1 MLQNKKHQV
10 KRIWFII
17 TALVVV
23 LLAIFFMV
31 PRHEQSTQS
40 TTKVATVDDQ
50 PVQLNT
56 SATSALVVDLTTGQ
70 ILGQKNSSKQVAIAS
85 QSKMLTAYGVLKSI
99 KSGKIKWSTMFPITS
114 KADLSKE
121 DSHLFS
127 HIAIKAGDKVSVR
140 ELYDVMFA
148 NSANDAAFA
157 LGEFVTPK
165 GETTQQALESW
176 AKELHLSGSQ
186 WYNSAGQVNENAFE
200 NEISSAPKTAS
211 NKASNQ
217 QLAMIARAILELDPS
232 LRQLSKKLTIS
243 YHMTP
248 NFVVTDKTDYWQ
260 LMTETMPNLSNPNQL
275 TIEGLKTG
283 SSPESGAG
291 FTGLIKDKNGHEFI
305 TVVNGIA
312 NYMDETKRYQESL
325 RIVDQVLAQ
334 KQPNYIKEN
343 QTVGHLKTLT
353 FPNTKQEHIIV
364 KAAQTRHYWTNKG
377 VKLAFT
383 QPTFDSKL
391 ANIKKNQTVGY
402 TTAAL
407 NAQYLPYAQKTEKR
421 ISLKSTSSSKPVNWF
436 VKFWRD
442 RTK

>member
-17 TALVVV
+17 IALVVV

-99 KSGKIKWSTMFPITS
+99 KSGKIKWSTMVPITS

-121 DSHLFS
+121 DSHMFS

-232 LRQLSKKLTIS
+232 LRQLSK
-243 YHMTP
+243 
-248 NFVVTDKTDYWQ
+248 N
-260 LMTETMPNLSNPNQL
+260 
-275 TIEGLKTG
+275 
-283 SSPESGAG
+283 
-291 FTGLIKDKNGHEFI
+291 
-305 TVVNGIA
+305 
-312 NYMDETKRYQESL
+312 
-325 RIVDQVLAQ
+325 
-334 KQPNYIKEN
+334 
-343 QTVGHLKTLT
+343 
-353 FPNTKQEHIIV
+353 
-364 KAAQTRHYWTNKG
+364 
-377 VKLAFT
+377 
-383 QPTFDSKL
+383 
-391 ANIKKNQTVGY
+391 
-402 TTAAL
+402 
-407 NAQYLPYAQKTEKR
+407 
-421 ISLKSTSSSKPVNWF
+421 
-436 VKFWRD
+436 
-442 RTK
+442 